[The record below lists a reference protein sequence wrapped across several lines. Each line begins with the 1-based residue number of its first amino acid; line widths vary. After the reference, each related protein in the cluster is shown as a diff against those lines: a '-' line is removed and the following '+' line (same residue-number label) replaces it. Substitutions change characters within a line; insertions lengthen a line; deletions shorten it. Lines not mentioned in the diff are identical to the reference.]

1 MWYQLGMKPTLHRAW
16 SADLD
21 TRTLYALLRLRVEV
35 FVVEQAC
42 AYPELDG
49 RDLHED
55 TRHLWLE
62 DDGEVVCT
70 LRLMEEH
77 GEENRFRIGRLC
89 TVPAARGQGHTKRL
103 LQAALAEV
111 GTTTCRI
118 DAQSHLV
125 EMYRSH
131 GFAPDGE
138 EYLED
143 GIAHIPMVRTGRY

>member
-1 MWYQLGMKPTLHRAW
+1 MKPSLRRAW

-21 TRTLYALLRLRVEV
+21 TPTLYALLRLRVQV

-42 AYPELDG
+42 AYEELDG

-62 DDGEVVCT
+62 VDGEPIAT

-77 GEENRFRIGRLC
+77 GPENLFRIGRLC
-89 TVPAARGQGHTKRL
+89 TRPESRGQGHTKRL

-111 GTTTCRI
+111 GTVDCRLE
-118 DAQSHLV
+118 AQTHLV
-125 EMYRSH
+125 DLYAAH
-131 GFAPDGE
+131 GFVADGE

-143 GIAHIPMVRTGRY
+143 GIPHTPMLRRGR

>member
-1 MWYQLGMKPTLHRAW
+1 VKPTLHRAW

-21 TRTLYALLRLRVEV
+21 TRTLYALLRLRVQV

-42 AYPELDG
+42 AYEELDG

-55 TRHLWLE
+55 TRHLWLAVE
-62 DDGEVVCT
+62 DGVVAT

-77 GEENRFRIGRLC
+77 GDEHSFRIGRLC
-89 TVPAARGQGHTKRL
+89 TRPDYRGQGHTKRL

-111 GTTTCRI
+111 GTADCRLA
-118 DAQSHLV
+118 AQSHLV
-125 EMYRSH
+125 ELYAAH
-131 GFAPDGE
+131 GFVADGE

-143 GIAHIPMVRTGRY
+143 GIPHTPMLRSGR